1 MKTRIITDSASDIL
15 EGEYEN
21 LTVLPLSITFGTATY
36 LDGVDLTHE
45 RFYELLVE
53 ENELPKTGQV
63 NPYAFGQVLDEVHAA
78 GQEAVVITLSSKLS
92 GTHQSAITAAAQA
105 KGVVR
110 VVDSLNVCVGE
121 RVLVECALRLAEK
134 GLGAVEIAD
143 QICALRDHV
152 CVVGLLDTL
161 EYLRRGG
168 RISAAAGAVIA
179 IRSGE
184 VALLGKARGSK
195 NGRNLL
201 NQQVENAGGI
211 DFGMPVALGYTGLSD
226 RLLRKYVAD
235 SRGLWEAGFP
245 DGSLPVHTVGATIG
259 THVGPGAIALAF
271 FRKA

>member
-53 ENELPKTGQV
+53 EDELPKTGQV
-63 NPYAFGQVLDEVHAA
+63 NPYAFGQVLDEVHTAA
-78 GQEAVVITLSSKLS
+78 QEAVVITLSSKLS

-134 GLGAVEIAD
+134 GLGAVEIA
-143 QICALRDHV
+143 
-152 CVVGLLDTL
+152 
-161 EYLRRGG
+161 
-168 RISAAAGAVIA
+168 
-179 IRSGE
+179 
-184 VALLGKARGSK
+184 
-195 NGRNLL
+195 
-201 NQQVENAGGI
+201 GGI
-211 DFGMPVALGYTGLSD
+211 DFGMPVALGYAGLSD